1 MTNDRD
7 QSENRRNREPMW
19 SIPPG
24 WWTAFSA
31 LFIIQVSFVST
42 IVGLDEVRHGD
53 QDRRFAEILSA
64 VLDRLSA
71 VPLVAV
77 AFSMVLLEGVK
88 TIMVIGQYLEN
99 KLVKPLQERLR
110 EEGRTEG
117 VAKTHEEWADW
128 NRRRLEADERG
139 LPFNEPPPQ
148 APSQV
153 A

>member
-1 MTNDRD
+1 MTNGGG

-71 VPLVAV
+71 VPIVAAAV
-77 AFSMVLLEGVK
+77 SMVLLEGAK

-117 VAKTHEEWADW
+117 GAKTHEAWNSW

>member
-19 SIPPG
+19 SIPHE

-31 LFIIQVSFVST
+31 LFIIQESFVSI
-42 IVGLDEVRHGD
+42 IVSLDEIGHGD
-53 QDRRFAEILSA
+53 QDRRFAEVLSA
-64 VLDRLSA
+64 VLNRLSA
-71 VPLVAV
+71 VPLVAA

-110 EEGRTEG
+110 EEGG
-117 VAKTHEEWADW
+117 AKTHEEWADW
-128 NRRRLEADERG
+128 NRRRLEAEERG

>member
-7 QSENRRNREPMW
+7 QSQNRRNREPMW

-31 LFIIQVSFVST
+31 LFIIQVSLVSI
-42 IVGLDEVRHGD
+42 IVGLDEIGHGD
-53 QDRRFAEILSA
+53 QDRRFAEVLSA
-64 VLDRLSA
+64 VIDRLSA
-71 VPLVAV
+71 VPIVAA

-117 VAKTHEEWADW
+117 GTRTHEEWADW
-128 NRRRLEADERG
+128 NRRRLEAEEKG
-139 LPFNEPPPQ
+139 LPFDEPPPQ
-148 APSQV
+148 APSQTG
-153 A
+153 

>member
-1 MTNDRD
+1 
-7 QSENRRNREPMW
+7 MW

-71 VPLVAV
+71 VPIVAAAV
-77 AFSMVLLEGVK
+77 SMVLLEGAK

-117 VAKTHEEWADW
+117 GAKTHEAWNSW

>member
-7 QSENRRNREPMW
+7 QSENRRIREPMW
-19 SIPPG
+19 SIPHG

-31 LFIIQVSFVST
+31 LFIIQVSFVSI

-64 VLDRLSA
+64 VLNRLSA
-71 VPLVAV
+71 VPIVAA
-77 AFSMVLLEGVK
+77 AFSMALLEGVK

-117 VAKTHEEWADW
+117 Q
-128 NRRRLEADERG
+128 NRRQNRRQD
-139 LPFNEPPPQ
+139 
-148 APSQV
+148 
-153 A
+153 